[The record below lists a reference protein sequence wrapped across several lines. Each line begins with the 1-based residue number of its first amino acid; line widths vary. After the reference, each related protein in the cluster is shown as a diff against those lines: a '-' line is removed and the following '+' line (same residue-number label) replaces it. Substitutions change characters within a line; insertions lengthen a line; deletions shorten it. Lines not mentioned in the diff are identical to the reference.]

1 MKDER
6 LHAYEVLLRVAKV
19 REVRASCAL
28 AEASAEARVS
38 RARRDEVGAA
48 HAAVTAAGRGMA
60 EGRPDLDLARYELLS
75 NLDALLAM
83 KLQKAGEELDSADA
97 LCQER
102 ALAAVKAKRYREQA
116 DAHVLEAREIL
127 ERKQL
132 AGLQEEAVECW
143 LGSGER

>member
-19 REVRASCAL
+19 REVRSSSAL
-28 AEASAEARVS
+28 AEASAEARACGV
-38 RARRDEVGAA
+38 RHDEAGAA
-48 HAAVTAAGRGMA
+48 HAAVAAAGRGMA
-60 EGRPDLDLARYELLS
+60 AGQSNLDLARYELLS

-83 KLQKAGEELDSADA
+83 KLEAARAELDAANA
-97 LCQER
+97 LCRER
-102 ALAAVKAKRYREQA
+102 ALAAVKARRYREQA
-116 DAHVLEAREIL
+116 DAQVRETRGAL

-143 LGSGER
+143 LRSGER